1 MSNNNGKFVPNIF
14 TTASILL
21 ASTLILMGAAAVA
34 PALHSI
40 SVQFPENEF
49 VISMIIS
56 LPALSVAIFGFPMG
70 MLADRIGMAKTF
82 ILSLAIF
89 TVTGTMGY
97 FASTIW
103 ELLAYRFLLG
113 IGIAGIAT
121 TSTALIG
128 MYYSGMKRMQIIGLQ
143 SAAMGIGCLILET
156 LGGVLADIGWK
167 EPFLVYLIGIPI
179 ILVSLLG
186 IRDIEFDSSEYEY
199 NVMEM
204 DNNTVKTSKLPIL
217 FCYSMIFMS
226 TFMMFIIPTNISEFL
241 AGLGTD
247 MTVVGLLLGL
257 MGIAQGITS
266 TLYSRLKERPNQYVV
281 YTASFIVLGVA
292 LALLYAENVIL
303 AGVCIALVGV
313 GMGIMIPTVVGEL
326 TAIAMQGNDQGKIM
340 GGYSMAMNL
349 GNFVS
354 AILVTILITSM
365 GYTDA
370 FITAAIVSVVIGIL
384 VQGVNL
390 YKGMS
395 VKS

>member
-1 MSNNNGKFVPNIF
+1 MSKNNGNFVPNIF

-89 TVTGTMGY
+89 TVTGAMGY

-186 IRDIEFDSSEYEY
+186 IRDIEFDSSEYER
-199 NVMEM
+199 NVTEM
-204 DNNTVKTSKLPIL
+204 DKNTVKTSKLPIL

-281 YTASFIVLGVA
+281 YTASFTVLGVA

-390 YKGMS
+390 SKGKS